1 MISFALQN
9 FVLSADAIPSTAKA
23 VYMQLMARADEYR
36 KCFPSVDT
44 LAYYV
49 GRSPR
54 TVQRALKVLCE
65 QGLIK
70 KESRYRL
77 NNSQTS
83 NLYTLVEHKE
93 IADTQQKEPPKSYVS
108 KTAFTESQR
117 ASNEGCSFSDVIIEA
132 QGEVPVAPIVE
143 ETVSE
148 EKVQKENDTCV
159 APHMPSESAYPSTP
173 INTTKVSQD
182 SVTCQEQPVKKSY
195 IMRKATIA
203 MLFARYFIFTGIPYK
218 EVYRMMTSPDLQ
230 ASVFSSKTLSNTAKL
245 VFIYLYAKTDEN
257 WQCVVNPTKLA
268 QCFAR
273 SKRTI
278 QRALAELY
286 EKNMISTQDRY
297 NLTGNRTSCIYTIR
311 KID

>member
-1 MISFALQN
+1 M
-9 FVLSADAIPSTAKA
+9 
-23 VYMQLMARADEYR
+23 
-36 KCFPSVDT
+36 
-44 LAYYV
+44 
-49 GRSPR
+49 
-54 TVQRALKVLCE
+54 
-65 QGLIK
+65 
-70 KESRYRL
+70 
-77 NNSQTS
+77 
-83 NLYTLVEHKE
+83 
-93 IADTQQKEPPKSYVS
+93 
-108 KTAFTESQR
+108 
-117 ASNEGCSFSDVIIEA
+117 
-132 QGEVPVAPIVE
+132 PVAPIVE

-218 EVYRMMTSPDLQ
+218 EVYRIMTSPDLQ
-230 ASVFSSKTLSNTAKL
+230 TSVFSSKTLSNTAKL
-245 VFIYLYAKTDEN
+245 VFIYLCAKADETR
-257 WQCVVNPTKLA
+257 QCVVNPTKLA

-286 EKNMISTQDRY
+286 EQNMISTEDRY